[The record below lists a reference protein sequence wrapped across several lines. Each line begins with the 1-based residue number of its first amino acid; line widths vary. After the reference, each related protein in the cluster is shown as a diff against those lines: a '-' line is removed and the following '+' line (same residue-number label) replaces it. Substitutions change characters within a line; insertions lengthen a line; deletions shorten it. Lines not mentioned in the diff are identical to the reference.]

1 MLSSALSAAKFTYS
15 NVGILKPY
23 FFSSA
28 TVQATPS
35 DVEAT
40 LTMISAAIEQWPDD
54 DQLKPIVEDAHKKCA
69 FIWDTI
75 KLKKKKHH
83 EKWFSDWRSLS
94 LESEYDNL
102 MNALKI
108 LEHRYTMAI
117 LSKMSIY
124 TPISTTHAR
133 PSDFTRSPPIG
144 ASPDAGS
151 KLKTT

>member
-1 MLSSALSAAKFTYS
+1 MLTSAFNAAKFTYS

-23 FFSSA
+23 LFSSNH
-28 TVQATPS
+28 VQATPS

-54 DQLKPIVEDAHKKCA
+54 DQMKPIVEDAHKKCA

-75 KLKKKKHH
+75 KLKKKRHT

-117 LSKMSIY
+117 LSKISIY
-124 TPISTTHAR
+124 PTVPNTHAYPPQSS
-133 PSDFTRSPPIG
+133 PSS
-144 ASPDAGS
+144 S
-151 KLKTT
+151 KSGI